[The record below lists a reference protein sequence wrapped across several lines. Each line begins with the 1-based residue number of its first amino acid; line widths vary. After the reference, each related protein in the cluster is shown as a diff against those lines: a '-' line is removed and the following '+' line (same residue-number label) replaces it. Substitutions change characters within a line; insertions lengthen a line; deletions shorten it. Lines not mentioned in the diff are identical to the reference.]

1 MSTDR
6 NTDLNRPNCTLKHA
20 GQILGISREAV
31 RQGEASAFRKI
42 AIGLDRIDL
51 RAIAAR
57 AERDKR

>member
-6 NTDLNRPNCTLKHA
+6 NTDLNRPLCTLEHA

-31 RQGEASAFRKI
+31 RQAEESAFIKI

-57 AERDKR
+57 AERNKR